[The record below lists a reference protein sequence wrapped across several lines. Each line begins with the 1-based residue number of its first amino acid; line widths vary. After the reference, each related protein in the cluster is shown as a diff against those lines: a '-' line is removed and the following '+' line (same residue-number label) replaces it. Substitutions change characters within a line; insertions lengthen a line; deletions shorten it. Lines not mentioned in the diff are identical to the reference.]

1 MTPVQQLATIF
12 ETLNPEIFNLKT
24 ESGRRLL
31 RHVAEVMEL
40 EKTEIIYA
48 FEEGKF
54 SQLLNGSARL
64 KPKDGLTYYT
74 KKFKIKN
81 P

>member
-24 ESGRRLL
+24 ESGRKAL

-40 EKTEIIYA
+40 EKAEIIFA

-54 SQLLNGSARL
+54 SQLLNGSARS